1 MSDANASQIHLF
13 FFGAVEPWGP
23 GELSRARWPPTKTIR
38 FWGGGIGV
46 WMIFFGKNGW
56 FETGKIT
63 IFMLQTFFLTMWQ
76 WKIAGGEWEDFS
88 YYKMIHHYVLYIYN
102 NLGCG
107 FNFIFIFIPTCG
119 RWNQSDEHIFQMGWK
134 HQLVIYYVY
143 ILFFTLI
150 TLFDLFFWPRRLEWL
165 SCVSDHHL
173 TGENNQKSAS
183 RSACPE
189 NAPVEEQRRWV
200 GRGEAKDEDGIA
212 ICCRVLSAR
221 NLLPVILFISLS
233 GWLFVWK
240 VAHYSMVVNIWKLF

>member
-1 MSDANASQIHLF
+1 M
-13 FFGAVEPWGP
+13 G
-23 GELSRARWPPTKTIR
+23 ARWVEQGPVTSNETIR
-38 FWGGGIGV
+38 FWGGGMEFG
-46 WMIFFGKNGW
+46 WFFFGKNGW

-143 ILFFTLI
+143 IYFLLWSPCLTCFLASS
-150 TLFDLFFWPRRLEWL
+150 PRMTFMCFGPPSHRGKQPKVRFKICMSWKRAGGRA
-165 SCVSDHHL
+165 
-173 TGENNQKSAS
+173 TK
-183 RSACPE
+183 
-189 NAPVEEQRRWV
+189 V
-200 GRGEAKDEDGIA
+200 GG
-212 ICCRVLSAR
+212 
-221 NLLPVILFISLS
+221 
-233 GWLFVWK
+233 
-240 VAHYSMVVNIWKLF
+240 